1 VKESDTNSGVPLYCY
16 RFGAAEFDE
25 ARFDLR
31 VGGLRVDIEQ
41 RPLEVLRELLRH
53 AGDVVTKEQLLE
65 VVWAGRP
72 TVETVL
78 SNAISKLRRSLGEA
92 DMDRIQTVPRV
103 GYRIDGAI
111 DRTAVGRQ
119 MSSPL
124 ALKVQMP
131 VPGRMHFLLE
141 RQLGP
146 LRHNEVWLARNPKT
160 GERRVYKFSSD
171 GDRLSLLKREATL
184 YRVLMESLGER
195 QDIARV
201 LDWNFESP
209 PFFLECAYG
218 GPNLLEWSKATGEL
232 EAQSLEQRIEFFLQ
246 IADAVAAALSVG
258 VLHKDLK
265 PANVLVSVSAGPA
278 HLMLTDFGSAR
289 LLEPERLQALGI
301 TQLGLTHTSM
311 QALDSSGTLLY
322 MAPELYRGQPPTV
335 QSDVY
340 ALGLMLYQIVMADLS
355 RPMTSGW
362 ERDIAD
368 DELRDDLAAATD
380 GDPSR
385 RLKSA
390 AELADRLRRRDVR
403 RAVRTARLAAE
414 AQAGEARRA
423 LDRARARRPW
433 AITAIATLSIGLAVS
448 VWFYLA
454 AVRSEHRLAQQF
466 EIADALNT
474 FMTHDL
480 IGAANPAVSGHS
492 DVKMLDAAKAA
503 SERIDSAFATRAP
516 DIQAALH
523 YAMQESLDGLTDAEG
538 ALQEGKKAVAAYER
552 AIPPDRIGADRA
564 RLHMVR
570 DLERLGRTEEVPQL
584 LHRVETDLPQIKKEQ
599 PILEVEYLEDNAMQE
614 TTLARHDEALKFDIA
629 SWRLLQSFENPPAD
643 LQNRIEFN
651 LANSFM
657 MVGRYSEGDGLL
669 RDLIARQSQML
680 GPQHQQT
687 LYTTVVLAHSLL
699 TQYRADEAEKILTPA
714 VAGLEASLGDS
725 HGRTMLAKTVLAQ
738 ALVLNRNYEEAAR
751 LESEAYEALAK
762 KFGNRYQNTI
772 STLEGLGIAQRLGG
786 HVDAAVATLNRSLGY
801 SREAFGEENG
811 ITEHIKYILAD
822 CLIDMNRAREGAA
835 LLKGLSIE
843 RLGEAEVNTDWR
855 SRLDFAA
862 ARVALAEHD
871 QVGARRLLDSAAA
884 ALKDSS
890 KPRWDQLPQRIE
902 ETRRVAAL

>member
-1 VKESDTNSGVPLYCY
+1 MKDPETKSGAPLYCY

-53 AGDVVTKEQLLE
+53 AGDVVSKEKLLDI
-65 VVWAGRP
+65 VWSGRP

-78 SNAISKLRRSLGEA
+78 TNAISKLRRSLGEA
-92 DMDRIQTVPRV
+92 DMERIQTVPRV

-111 DRTAVGRQ
+111 DRVAVGRQ
-119 MSSPL
+119 LLSPL
-124 ALKVQMP
+124 ALKVHMP
-131 VPGRMHFLLE
+131 VPGRPHFLLE

-184 YRVLMESLGER
+184 YRVLIEGLGER
-195 QDIARV
+195 PDIARV

-218 GPNLLEWSKATGEL
+218 GPNLLEWSKSNDKLA
-232 EAQSLEQRIEFFLQ
+232 AQSLEPRIGFFLQ
-246 IADAVAAALSVG
+246 IADAVAAAHSVG

-265 PANVLVSVSAGPA
+265 PANVLVSNSVELPRFV
-278 HLMLTDFGSAR
+278 LTDFGSAR

-301 TQLGLTHTSM
+301 TQIGLTHTSM

-322 MAPELYRGQPPTV
+322 MAPELFRGHPPTV

-340 ALGLMLYQIVMADLS
+340 ALGLMLYQMVMADLS

-362 ERDIAD
+362 ERDID
-368 DELRDDLAAATD
+368 DEELREDLAAATD

-390 AELADRLRRRDVR
+390 AELAERLRHRDVR
-403 RAVRTARLAAE
+403 HAARAAQHAVE
-414 AQAGEARRA
+414 AQALEARRS

-433 AITAIATLSIGLAVS
+433 VITAMATLSIGLAVS
-448 VWFYLA
+448 LWFYLA
-454 AVRSEHRLAQQF
+454 ALRSEHRLAQQF

-492 DVKMLDAAKAA
+492 DVKILDAAKAA
-503 SERIDSAFATRAP
+503 SERIDSEFAMRAP

-523 YAMQESLDGLTDAEG
+523 YAMQESLDGLTDADG
-538 ALQEGKKAVAAYER
+538 AIQEGKKAIAAYER
-552 AIPPDRIGADRA
+552 EAPPDRMGADRA
-564 RLHMVR
+564 RVHMVR
-570 DLERLGRTEEVPQL
+570 DLERLGRTDEVPPL
-584 LHRVETDLPQIKKEQ
+584 LQTVEADLGQIRKEQ
-599 PILEVEYLEDNAMQE
+599 PLLEVEYLEDNAMQA
-614 TTLARHDEALKFDIA
+614 TTLAHHDEALRYDME
-629 SWRLLQSFENPPAD
+629 SLQLLQHLRNPPAD
-643 LQNRIEFN
+643 LENRIEFN
-651 LANSFM
+651 VANSYM
-657 MVGRYSEGDGLL
+657 LVGRYKEADTLL
-669 RDLIARQSQML
+669 RKVIARESQTL

-699 TQYRADEAEKILTPA
+699 TQYRAAEAEKILAPA
-714 VAGLEASLGDS
+714 VAGLQASLGES
-725 HGRTMLAKTVLAQ
+725 HGRTMLAKTVLGRAYME
-738 ALVLNRNYEEAAR
+738 NGNYEEAAR
-751 LESEAYEALAK
+751 MESEAYEALAK

-786 HVDAAVATLNRSLGY
+786 HVDAAAATLNRSLTY
-801 SREAFGEENG
+801 SREAFGEDNG
-811 ITEHIKYILAD
+811 VTQHIKYTLAD
-822 CLIDMNRAREGAA
+822 CLIDMKRAREGAA
-835 LLKGLSIE
+835 LLKGLNVD
-843 RLGEAEVNTDWR
+843 RLGEAEVNTDWQ

-862 ARVALAEHD
+862 ARIALAERD
-871 QVGARRLLDSAAA
+871 VVNARRLLDSAAA
-884 ALKDSS
+884 ALKDTS
-890 KPRWDQLPQRIE
+890 KPRWDHLPQRIE
-902 ETRRVAAL
+902 ETRRVARL

>member
-1 VKESDTNSGVPLYCY
+1 VKEFEPNPGAPLYCY

-65 VVWAGRP
+65 AVWAGRP

-103 GYRIDGAI
+103 GYRIDGSI
-111 DRTAVGRQ
+111 DRVAVGRQ
-119 MSSPL
+119 MNSPL
-124 ALKVQMP
+124 ALKAQTP
-131 VPGRMHFLLE
+131 VPGRTHFLLE

-171 GDRLSLLKREATL
+171 GDRLLLLKREATL

-195 QDIARV
+195 QDIARI

-232 EAQSLEQRIEFFLQ
+232 ATQSLELRIGFFLQ
-246 IADAVAAALSVG
+246 IADAVAAAHSVG

-301 TQLGLTHTSM
+301 TQIGLTHTSM

-322 MAPELYRGQPPTV
+322 MAPELYRGQAPTV

-340 ALGLMLYQIVMADLS
+340 ALGLMLYQIVMADLT

-368 DELRDDLAAATD
+368 DELREDLAAATD

-390 AELADRLRRRDVR
+390 AELAERLRRRDVR
-403 RAVRTARLAAE
+403 HAERAARIAVEAHAAE
-414 AQAGEARRA
+414 AKRA

-433 AITAIATLSIGLAVS
+433 VATAIATLSIGLAVS

-454 AVRSEHRLAQQF
+454 AVRSEQRLAQQF

-492 DVKMLDAAKAA
+492 DVKILDAAKAA
-503 SERIDSAFATRAP
+503 SERIDSAFAARAP

-552 AIPPDRIGADRA
+552 ATPPDRIGADRA

-570 DLERLGRTEEVPQL
+570 DLERLGRTEEVPPL
-584 LHRVETDLPQIKKEQ
+584 LQRVETDLPQIKKEQ
-599 PILEVEYLEDNAMQE
+599 PILEVEYLEDNAMQA
-614 TTLARHDEALKFDIA
+614 TTLARHDEALKYDIA
-629 SWRLLQSFENPPAD
+629 SWQLLQSLKNPPAD

-669 RDLIARQSQML
+669 RDVIARQSRTM

-699 TQYRADEAEKILTPA
+699 TQYRAAEAEKILTPA

-751 LESEAYEALAK
+751 LEAEAYESLAK

-772 STLEGLGIAQRLGG
+772 STLEGLGIAQRLGR

-811 ITEHIKYILAD
+811 ITQHIKYILAD
-822 CLIDMNRAREGAA
+822 CLIDMNRAKEGAA

-843 RLGEAEVNTDWR
+843 RLSEAEVNTDWH

-884 ALKDSS
+884 ALTDSS